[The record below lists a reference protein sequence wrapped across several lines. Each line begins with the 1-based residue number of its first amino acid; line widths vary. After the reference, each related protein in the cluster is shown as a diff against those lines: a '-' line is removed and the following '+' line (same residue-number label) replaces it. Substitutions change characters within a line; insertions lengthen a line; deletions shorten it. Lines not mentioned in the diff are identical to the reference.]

1 MKELEKLC
9 ETMVLPVVSIIVC
22 SHLCLWKDIISLE
35 KILTNLVEYSCVCG
49 PKSFDRLNNDD

>member
-35 KILTNLVEYSCVCG
+35 KFRQIWLNTRAFVGKNLSTG
-49 PKSFDRLNNDD
+49 